1 MVKSLATSIR
11 LLILHQE
18 KRERGFPLSQ
28 TPTSSQP
35 NANRL
40 LAALP
45 AEDYQRLLPDLKPV
59 NFSLGDV
66 IYESQ
71 GQMEYVYFPTTSH
84 VSLLYTM
91 IDGSTAEVGLVGNE
105 GLVGIALFMGG
116 DTTPNRA
123 IVQGA
128 GDAFRMRAAAM
139 QYEFKRGGAFQ
150 LALLRYTQAL
160 IVQIS
165 QTAVC
170 NRLHSTEQRL
180 CRWLLMTHDR
190 TQSDELQMT
199 HEFISNMLGIH
210 REVVSLAAHRL
221 QDKGVISYKRG
232 RIQILDRRELEQSAC
247 ECYQVVKEEHD
258 RLLG

>member
-1 MVKSLATSIR
+1 MS
-11 LLILHQE
+11 Q
-18 KRERGFPLSQ
+18 SQ
-28 TPTSSQP
+28 TISQP

-40 LAALP
+40 LATLP
-45 AEDYQRLLPDLKPV
+45 VEDYQRLLPNLKPV
-59 NFSLGDV
+59 TFALGQV

-71 GQMEYVYFPTTSH
+71 GHMKQVYFPTTSH

-128 GDAFRMRAAAM
+128 GDAFSM
-139 QYEFKRGGAFQ
+139 QAKVMQDEFKRGSAFQ
-150 LALLRYTQAL
+150 LSLLRYTQAL
-160 IVQIS
+160 IIQIS

-180 CRWLLMTHDR
+180 CRWMLMTHDR
-190 TQSDELQMT
+190 THSDELQMT
-199 HEFISNMLGIH
+199 HEFISNMLGIQ
-210 REVVSLAAHRL
+210 REAVSLAAHRL
-221 QDKGVISYKRG
+221 QDKRVISYKRG
-232 RIQILDRRELEQSAC
+232 RIKILDRNELEKYAC
-247 ECYQVVKEEHD
+247 ECYQMVKDEQD
-258 RLLG
+258 RLLK